1 MSSAKVCIHLMYVHI
16 SFFCD
21 LLMIHIT
28 LLQDGVHHI
37 KVHCR
42 DMNVHINV
50 NSHQLRV
57 LRLPEV
63 DLQMAPNSNT

>member
-1 MSSAKVCIHLMYVHI
+1 MLHV
-16 SFFCD
+16 
-21 LLMIHIT
+21 T

-42 DMNVHINV
+42 YADVHFDV
-50 NSHQLRV
+50 NSDQLSV

-63 DLQMAPNSNT
+63 DLQMAPNSNTCAHGNVQL